1 MPLEIQ
7 QVVDERWAIAVTFDG
22 SCLKLLGRCCWPP
35 GVVDEQRVPTFAT
48 RREAREAKE
57 LLTSY
62 RKQSRVVRVDVIIR
76 GR

>member
-1 MPLEIQ
+1 MPREI
-7 QVVDERWAIAVTFDG
+7 VRIVDKRWGIAVQFEG
-22 SCLKLLGRCCWPP
+22 SWLLLGRCCWPS
-35 GVVDEQRVPTFAT
+35 GASDVERVPTFAT

-62 RKQSRVVRVDVIIR
+62 REQSRVVPIDVIIQ